1 MWVLGTTV
9 NKQKQDMK
17 SKETNTSFY
26 IGTITYIKDDPEG
39 LLDKDPTYHEIVLDI
54 PGVAE
59 GIKAFPVRGE
69 VDEQKPGDLVI
80 VCVHDPEYFSY
91 NTYQKLKENDFV
103 GFRAHGKMVDIT
115 PDYITVGVFEKGAD
129 EYKDAERPDVTPYAH
144 VKLTS
149 AGEID
154 VHSKGNVTVTNDA
167 DVSIT
172 ISGNSDITINGN
184 CNIKVSG
191 SCNIDSPDVN
201 ITGASLTVNGTA
213 APSGSGPFCGIPA
226 CLFTGAPHVGNKS
239 TGN

>member
-1 MWVLGTTV
+1 
-9 NKQKQDMK
+9 MK
-17 SKETNTSFY
+17 VC
-26 IGTITYIKDDPEG
+26 
-39 LLDKDPTYHEIVLDI
+39 IVLN
-54 PGVAE
+54 
-59 GIKAFPVRGE
+59 GE
-69 VDEQKPGDLVI
+69 VKNYSKTKEII
-80 VCVHDPEYFSY
+80 V
-91 NTYQKLKENDFV
+91 NENYDYIIAAD
-103 GFRAHGKMVDIT
+103 GGCNHLYKMNIT